1 MTSLALSTPLAR
13 GNDALYSHLSDADRY
28 IHETRDQAFRSLLKR
43 HGIVSLEGIRVLELG
58 CGDGA
63 MIRSLAHHGA
73 DLSLVNGIDINPAR
87 ASSAHAAYSP
97 AGIAAGDASHLPYR
111 DASFDLALA
120 FTSFSSMTGKA
131 VRARAATEALRV
143 LRPGGLLV
151 VYDFRVNPTNPA
163 TRPLREAEL
172 RDLFGHR
179 HVDVERVTL
188 APPIVRVFRGR
199 RALCRPLERIPWL
212 RTHLLAA
219 VTKEPQ

>member
-1 MTSLALSTPLAR
+1 MTSLSLSTPTR
-13 GNDALYSHLSDADRY
+13 HSDEALYSHLSGADRY
-28 IHETRDQAFRSLLKR
+28 IHETRDVAFFSLLKR
-43 HGIVSLEGIRVLELG
+43 HGINSLAGLRVLELG

-63 MIRSLAHHGA
+63 MIRSLAHYGA
-73 DLSLVNGIDINPAR
+73 DLHLVDGIDIDPTR
-87 ASSAHAAYSP
+87 AASAHAAFSP
-97 AGIAAGDASHLPYR
+97 AGIAAGDASLLPYR

-120 FTSFSSMTGKA
+120 FTSFSSIIDRA

-172 RDLFGHR
+172 RDLFDDR
-179 HVDVERVTL
+179 RLDVERVTL
-188 APPIVRVFRGR
+188 APPIVRMLRGQ